1 MRRLS
6 RTEKV
11 RDLQRRMPRMTWK
24 VAKVAMKDND
34 SGIIDDLYKIIKTH
48 SCKRDKDAEL
58 AEHVIALVASRLP
71 GADERYLRE
80 QAFGVNK
87 IDNGSRKKFE
97 INTISRVAAESGG
110 WMIYWGDDSLTGTL
124 LMPAA
129 DGYIPKPS
137 DEVWLYVVRCSLILG
152 RVVEGHVFS
161 YKTLEQE
168 DAEQLKN
175 KAELYV

>member
-71 GADERYLRE
+71 GADEKYLRE

-87 IDNGSRKKFE
+87 IDNGSRE
-97 INTISRVAAESGG
+97 EA
-110 WMIYWGDDSLTGTL
+110 
-124 LMPAA
+124 
-129 DGYIPKPS
+129 
-137 DEVWLYVVRCSLILG
+137 
-152 RVVEGHVFS
+152 
-161 YKTLEQE
+161 
-168 DAEQLKN
+168 
-175 KAELYV
+175 